1 MALTQVDLQDGEKLI
16 FGTGNDLEIYHDGTD
31 SFIDSNTGKLRVLSD
46 QFRFNNAANDETLI
60 HADANGAVSLYHNN
74 VKRLETTASGVN
86 IPGGQY
92 LQIKHDTG
100 KLTLGAGDDLEIYHN
115 GTSSY
120 IENNTSRLDIMSG
133 TGIGLWNADASE
145 AYIKADE
152 NGAVELYYDNA
163 KKLETSSGGISVTG
177 GINLT
182 TNLSLLDNGI
192 AKFGTGD
199 DLKIFHDGSN
209 TYFKN
214 HTVGSVYHRARTNW
228 SVQTNATDAGADD
241 AIKALQNGAVE
252 LYYDNSKKL
261 RTYAGGVLCEEELNV
276 QSDLYIANDNKKLIL
291 GAGDDLQIYH
301 DASNSYITNTT
312 GNLILKDT
320 TGQIFLQSTV
330 VNIES
335 EDGETQAKF
344 TADGAVELYYDNA
357 KKLETSSAGGTLH
370 GTWAGINIWADQWRL
385 TTTAHTSQAP
395 IDSNWERSDTSS
407 NGFANGLP
415 VGTGMSQSSGVFTFP
430 KTGRWLIRFYA
441 TTRQSDEND
450 YMEAQIRVTGNNGS
464 NWSAAAVGHNAHH
477 NGGGY
482 VYITGSSEAIMDVT
496 DLSNDKCAFYM
507 YFETSTNGY
516 IVGDSTYNYTYVTFM
531 RLGDT

>member
-1 MALTQVDLQDGEKLI
+1 MSTVKLTAASGGGSVSLKGPSSSAANVDLLD
-16 FGTGNDLEIYHDGTD
+16 TSGNLNLAD
-31 SFIDSNTGKLRVLSD
+31 SKQL
-46 QFRFNNAANDETLI
+46 
-60 HADANGAVSLYHNN
+60 
-74 VKRLETTASGVN
+74 N
-86 IPGGQY
+86 I
-92 LQIKHDTG
+92 
-100 KLTLGAGDDLEIYHN
+100 
-115 GTSSY
+115 
-120 IENNTSRLDIMSG
+120 
-133 TGIGLWNADASE
+133 
-145 AYIKADE
+145 
-152 NGAVELYYDNA
+152 
-163 KKLETSSGGISVTG
+163 
-177 GINLT
+177 
-182 TNLSLLDNGI
+182 
-192 AKFGTGD
+192 GTGD
-199 DLKIFHDGSN
+199 DLVLKHDGSN
-209 TYFKN
+209 
-214 HTVGSVYHRARTNW
+214 
-228 SVQTNATDAGADD
+228 
-241 AIKALQNGAVE
+241 
-252 LYYDNSKKL
+252 
-261 RTYAGGVLCEEELNV
+261 
-276 QSDLYIANDNKKLIL
+276 
-291 GAGDDLQIYH
+291 
-301 DASNSYITNTT
+301 SYLTNTT

-516 IVGDSTYNYTYVTFM
+516 ILGDSTYNYTYVTFM